1 MVMIDSHGY
10 FERVPAEDNEDAASR
25 YDRFWFLVLVDG
37 RSERG

>member
-10 FERVPAEDNEDAASR
+10 FERVPAEDNEDASR